1 MMKMFRE
8 RECRRITRD
17 FTLVELLV
25 VIAIIAILAG
35 MLLPALNRA
44 KETAYQI
51 KCVGNQKQIS
61 LAAVS
66 YMDDYNGFL
75 RSAGTSGVSV
85 NHVTEPAN
93 GKMGWNAALVYN
105 KYLPYSLPL
114 FRCPVNSRFN
124 RENNADA
131 SLWYSYGAFYAGD
144 GYLKLKGSE
153 FMKAGASK
161 VILVACSW
169 VMDGNHGSPIF
180 RLNNSNTA
188 STSAGRVHLAHNKK
202 ANIAFADG
210 HAESVAYQ
218 GLGKLFMPIPWN
230 GSLVKLNRVIAG
242 TGANAVE
249 LVVN

>member
-93 GKMGWNAALVYN
+93 GKMGWNA
-105 KYLPYSLPL
+105 
-114 FRCPVNSRFN
+114 
-124 RENNADA
+124 
-131 SLWYSYGAFYAGD
+131 
-144 GYLKLKGSE
+144 
-153 FMKAGASK
+153 
-161 VILVACSW
+161 
-169 VMDGNHGSPIF
+169 
-180 RLNNSNTA
+180 
-188 STSAGRVHLAHNKK
+188 
-202 ANIAFADG
+202 
-210 HAESVAYQ
+210 
-218 GLGKLFMPIPWN
+218 
-230 GSLVKLNRVIAG
+230 
-242 TGANAVE
+242 
-249 LVVN
+249 

>member
-1 MMKMFRE
+1 MFRE

-93 GKMGWNAALVYN
+93 GKMGWNAKAHSGHKSISVYHAWRPMSRRRRR
-105 KYLPYSLPL
+105 KFDVMSDWRARQDGDRRGKD
-114 FRCPVNSRFN
+114 FRFVQF
-124 RENNADA
+124 D
-131 SLWYSYGAFYAGD
+131 
-144 GYLKLKGSE
+144 
-153 FMKAGASK
+153 
-161 VILVACSW
+161 
-169 VMDGNHGSPIF
+169 
-180 RLNNSNTA
+180 
-188 STSAGRVHLAHNKK
+188 
-202 ANIAFADG
+202 
-210 HAESVAYQ
+210 
-218 GLGKLFMPIPWN
+218 
-230 GSLVKLNRVIAG
+230 
-242 TGANAVE
+242 
-249 LVVN
+249 